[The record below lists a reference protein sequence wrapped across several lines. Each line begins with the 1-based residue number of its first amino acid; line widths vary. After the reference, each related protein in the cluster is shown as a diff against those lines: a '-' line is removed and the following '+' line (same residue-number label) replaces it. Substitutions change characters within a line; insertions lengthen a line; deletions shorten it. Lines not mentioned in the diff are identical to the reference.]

1 LAGSRRDQIGKRF
14 LELKGG
20 VNDGRSSSQ
29 GYIWFYWQS
38 RFLRG
43 VVFLYG
49 LFPADS
55 SKPQEATVPQ
65 KVGAKQEPSK
75 ATSTKTQ
82 ASSLEAFQKETLGKG
97 TEAGPL
103 KDVNFD
109 FDHYDLRA
117 DAKAI
122 LKGHAAWLKA
132 NPQGRVEVEGHCD
145 ERGTSEYNIALG
157 AKRAES
163 AKRYLIDLGISPST
177 LSTVSYGEELPL
189 CREQNEVCWV
199 KNRRAHFVVRG
210 APTT

>member
-1 LAGSRRDQIGKRF
+1 MDAAVHKVTSGFIGK
-14 LELKGG
+14 
-20 VNDGRSSSQ
+20 
-29 GYIWFYWQS
+29 
-38 RFLRG
+38 
-43 VVFLYG
+43 VVFSVG
-49 LFPADS
+49 LSFFMGCSQQTA

-65 KVGAKQEPSK
+65 KVEAKQEPSK

-82 ASSLEAFQKETLGKG
+82 ASSLEAFQKGTLGKG

-109 FDHYDLRA
+109 FDRYDLRA
-117 DAKAI
+117 DAKEI

-145 ERGTSEYNIALG
+145 ERGTSEYNLALG

-177 LSTVSYGEELPL
+177 LSTISYGEELPL
-189 CREQNEVCWV
+189 CREQNEACWA
-199 KNRRAHFVVRG
+199 KNRRAHFVVKAG
-210 APTT
+210 PTA

>member
-1 LAGSRRDQIGKRF
+1 MDAAVHKVTFGFIGK
-14 LELKGG
+14 
-20 VNDGRSSSQ
+20 
-29 GYIWFYWQS
+29 
-38 RFLRG
+38 
-43 VVFLYG
+43 VVFSVG
-49 LFPADS
+49 LSFFMGCSQQTA
-55 SKPQEATVPQ
+55 SKPQEATAPQ
-65 KVGAKQEPSK
+65 KVEAKQEPSK
-75 ATSTKTQ
+75 ATSTKRQ
-82 ASSLEAFQKETLGKG
+82 ASSLEAFQKGTLGKG

-109 FDHYDLRA
+109 FDRYDLRA
-117 DAKAI
+117 DAKEI

-132 NPQGRVEVEGHCD
+132 NLQGRVEVEGHCD

-189 CREQNEVCWV
+189 CKEQNEACWA
-199 KNRRAHFVVRG
+199 KNRRAHFVVRA